1 MMWMEAIMMAKLLAM
16 SMSSTRRMERRWQ
29 MDKTRLVLVLRLLC
43 DWGNTQ
49 SDMKMGQRVKRAG
62 RGEVRRMETI
72 STGEV
77 SLLVREQGGFL
88 D

>member
-1 MMWMEAIMMAKLLAM
+1 ML
-16 SMSSTRRMERRWQ
+16 SDRG
-29 MDKTRLVLVLRLLC
+29 D
-43 DWGNTQ
+43 TQ
-49 SDMKMGQRVKRAG
+49 SDMMMGQRVKRAG
-62 RGEVRRMETI
+62 MGEVRRMETI

>member
-1 MMWMEAIMMAKLLAM
+1 M
-16 SMSSTRRMERRWQ
+16 
-29 MDKTRLVLVLRLLC
+29 LC
-43 DWGNTQ
+43 DWGDTQ
-49 SDMKMGQRVKRAG
+49 SDMKMGQMVKRVG

>member
-1 MMWMEAIMMAKLLAM
+1 
-16 SMSSTRRMERRWQ
+16 
-29 MDKTRLVLVLRLLC
+29 
-43 DWGNTQ
+43 
-49 SDMKMGQRVKRAG
+49 MKRGQRVKRAG

-88 D
+88 DWSRACSEQRPHTRDMPQIMPSLSL